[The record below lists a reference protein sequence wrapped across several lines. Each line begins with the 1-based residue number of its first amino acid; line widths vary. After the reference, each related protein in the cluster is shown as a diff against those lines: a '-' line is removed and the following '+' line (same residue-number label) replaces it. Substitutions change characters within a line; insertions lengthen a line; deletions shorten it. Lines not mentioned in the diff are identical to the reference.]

1 MKIDGRFLWDS
12 GTSLFSRPEGPSS
25 LCPLDLGDTATIRK
39 NAPEHLPPSPDAFQ
53 RRVGPTIELMAR
65 GWESKSVEQQQE
77 EAAAQRVHRTPLTP
91 EQIAKENRRKGLE
104 LSRQRIVKQMEA
116 ASNPRHRQMLEA
128 ALADLN
134 DQLHGLGS
142 E

>member
-1 MKIDGRFLWDS
+1 
-12 GTSLFSRPEGPSS
+12 
-25 LCPLDLGDTATIRK
+25 
-39 NAPEHLPPSPDAFQ
+39 
-53 RRVGPTIELMAR
+53 MAR

-77 EAAAQRVHRTPLTP
+77 EAAAQKVHRKPLTP
-91 EQIAKENRRKGLE
+91 EQIARENRRKGLE

-128 ALADLN
+128 ALADLDN
-134 DQLHGLGS
+134 QLNGLSS